1 MTFGA
6 SAATSSSHSN
16 IGSSYRVKF
25 RRSEFLELIEI
36 VRPSIIYHVKRMH
49 FFAHDGFVMYTF
61 QCDDEDFFNF
71 KLIHAIEFTN
81 YLWKEE

>member
-1 MTFGA
+1 
-6 SAATSSSHSN
+6 
-16 IGSSYRVKF
+16 
-25 RRSEFLELIEI
+25 
-36 VRPSIIYHVKRMH
+36 MH